1 METKQV
7 NWKIILPFLVVWVAT
22 VVCMSVYFAHFFGEY
37 SIYVFSV
44 LSLLGTLAGA
54 FVVMLDKDKIND
66 RHLLILLGIGFVAFL
81 LAYAL
86 PSGKELFRVFI
97 MPAIDKLRY

>member
-1 METKQV
+1 MKTKQV
-7 NWKIILPFLVVWVAT
+7 NWKITLPFLVVWVAT

-54 FVVMLDKDKIND
+54 FVVMLGNSKITD
-66 RHLLILLGIGFVAFL
+66 RHLLALLGIAFVSFL
-81 LAYAL
+81 FAYAL
-86 PSGKELFRVFI
+86 PSGRELFRAFI
-97 MPAIDKLRY
+97 LPALDKLGY

>member
-7 NWKIILPFLVVWVAT
+7 NWKIVLPFLVVWVAT
-22 VVCMSVYFAHFFGEY
+22 VVCMSVYFAHFFGDY

-54 FVVMLDKDKIND
+54 IVVTLGNGKITN
-66 RHLLILLGIGFVAFL
+66 RHLLILLGIAFISFL
-81 LAYAL
+81 FAYAL
-86 PSGKELFRVFI
+86 PSGRELIKVFI
-97 MPAIDKLRY
+97 LPALDSLRY

>member
-7 NWKIILPFLVVWVAT
+7 NWKITLPFLVVWVAT

-54 FVVMLDKDKIND
+54 LVVTLVNSKITD
-66 RHLLILLGIGFVAFL
+66 RHLLILLGIAFVSFL
-81 LAYAL
+81 FAYAL
-86 PSGKELFRVFI
+86 PSGRELFRAFI
-97 MPAIDKLRY
+97 LPALDKLGY

>member
-7 NWKIILPFLVVWVAT
+7 NWKITLPFLVVWVAT

-54 FVVMLDKDKIND
+54 FVVMLGKDRITD
-66 RHLLILLGIGFVAFL
+66 CHLLILLGIAFVSFL
-81 LAYAL
+81 FAYAL
-86 PSGKELFRVFI
+86 PSGRELFRAFI
-97 MPAIDKLRY
+97 LPALDKLGY

>member
-7 NWKIILPFLVVWVAT
+7 NWKITLPFLVVWVAT

-54 FVVMLDKDKIND
+54 FVVMLGNSKITE
-66 RHLLILLGIGFVAFL
+66 RRLLILLGIAFVSFL
-81 LAYAL
+81 FAYAL
-86 PSGKELFRVFI
+86 PSGRELFRAFI
-97 MPAIDKLRY
+97 LPALDKLGY

>member
-7 NWKIILPFLVVWVAT
+7 NWKITLPFLVVWVAT
-22 VVCMSVYFAHFFGEY
+22 VVCMSVYFAHFFGDY

-54 FVVMLDKDKIND
+54 IVVTFGNGKITD
-66 RHLLILLGIGFVAFL
+66 RHLLALLGIAFISFL
-81 LAYAL
+81 FAYAL
-86 PSGKELFRVFI
+86 PSGSDLFRAFI
-97 MPAIDKLRY
+97 LPALDKLGY

>member
-7 NWKIILPFLVVWVAT
+7 NWKILLPFLVVWVAT

-54 FVVMLDKDKIND
+54 FVVMFGKDRITE
-66 RHLLILLGIGFVAFL
+66 RHLLVLLGIAFVSFL
-81 LAYAL
+81 FAYAL
-86 PSGKELFRVFI
+86 PSGRELIRIIISPTV
-97 MPAIDKLRY
+97 DGLRY

>member
-7 NWKIILPFLVVWVAT
+7 NWKITLPFLVVWVAT

-44 LSLLGTLAGA
+44 LSLLGTLTGA
-54 FVVMLDKDKIND
+54 FVVMLGNSKITD
-66 RHLLILLGIGFVAFL
+66 RHLLILLGIAFVSFL
-81 LAYAL
+81 FAYTL
-86 PSGKELFRVFI
+86 PSGREFFRVFI
-97 MPAIDKLRY
+97 LPALDKLGY